1 MLQKQPCSKCSF
13 SPNIA
18 PGQVVLW
25 KKDFPFVNF
34 KNVFDMQNS
43 AESILGILEVCK
55 TCVYSQVEIFFYL

>member
-1 MLQKQPCSKCSF
+1 M
-13 SPNIA
+13 
-18 PGQVVLW
+18 LW

-55 TCVYSQVEIFFYL
+55 ICVYSQVEIFFLFMNDFSTYLVLIAVRII